1 MKYTADTLKMMGLV
15 IFLVFIAA
23 MTAAAVALGVKWLM
37 SFTMVHWI
45 FFASG
50 ALFTLACQGAAEIR
64 RKKRKNKED

>member
-45 FFASG
+45 S
-50 ALFTLACQGAAEIR
+50 TLR
-64 RKKRKNKED
+64 